1 MKLSQ
6 IGEREIIRR
15 LTSESG
21 VGELED
27 CAVLNF
33 GDEQLLLSTDSV
45 SYENNIPRGAD
56 PEMVG
61 KFLASINLS
70 DIAAMGGI
78 PIGMLIS
85 LFLPPDTEF
94 EFLEKVYR
102 GINMR
107 LREFNCKILGGDTK
121 ESSTFSIAGTIV
133 GKSGSGGAVRQ
144 GGIASGQVIGVTGSL
159 GRAAAG
165 KIFYENGYRK
175 SHGIRLMLD
184 FMPRIREALA
194 LARNGAK
201 FMTDLSDGLYSSLWK
216 IKDSTGFGARIVA
229 EDIPIHTS
237 MEKAGEIS
245 SIDIIETACN
255 YGGDYEIMFTIE
267 NREYGDFRKNM
278 AEEKIPVFFIGEV
291 YGGDIIAY
299 RDNEWKKVT
308 GRGYEHFR

>member
-15 LTSESG
+15 LTSGSG

-27 CAVLNF
+27 CAVLDF
-33 GDEQLLLSTDSV
+33 DDGQMLLSTDSV
-45 SYENNIPRGAD
+45 SYENNIPKGAD
-56 PEMVG
+56 PEMIG

-78 PIGMLIS
+78 PIGMLIA
-85 LFLPPDTEF
+85 LFLPKDTEF
-94 EFLEKVYR
+94 EFLERVYR
-102 GINMR
+102 GIKMR
-107 LREFNCKILGGDTK
+107 LQEFDCKILGGDTK

-133 GKSGSGGAVRQ
+133 GKSGSGGVVRQ
-144 GGIASGQVIGVTGSL
+144 SGISSGQVIGITGSL

-184 FMPRIREALA
+184 FMPRINEAIA

-216 IKDSTGFGARIVA
+216 IKDSSGLGARIVA
-229 EDIPIHTS
+229 EDIPIHTA
-237 MEKAGEIS
+237 MEKAGELS

-267 NREYGDFRKNM
+267 NREYGDFRKKM

-291 YGGDIIAY
+291 YDGEIIIY
-299 RDNEWKKVT
+299 RNNEWKKVT
-308 GRGYEHFR
+308 DKGYEHFR